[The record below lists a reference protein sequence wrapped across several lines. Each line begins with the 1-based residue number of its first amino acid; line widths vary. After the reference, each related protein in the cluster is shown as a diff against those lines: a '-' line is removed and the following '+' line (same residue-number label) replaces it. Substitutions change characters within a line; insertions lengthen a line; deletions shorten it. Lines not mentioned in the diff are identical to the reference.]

1 MTWHAHPTLTFR
13 IVCREQ
19 EAGSP
24 TDEHDPLKFWEN
36 VHGFNM
42 TQLQHLMVPH
52 AEVAVVSEAEIC
64 SDRCLFATIDAETIT
79 DEQLDFEASFVL
91 VSWRLP
97 CLSYFALLR
106 VLCLKMADD

>member
-1 MTWHAHPTLTFR
+1 MHARHSPFSLA
-13 IVCREQ
+13 IIYCEQ

-36 VHGFNM
+36 VHGFKM

-79 DEQLDFEASFVL
+79 DEQLDFEASFAL
-91 VSWRLP
+91 VR
-97 CLSYFALLR
+97 Y
-106 VLCLKMADD
+106 

>member
-1 MTWHAHPTLTFR
+1 
-13 IVCREQ
+13 
-19 EAGSP
+19 
-24 TDEHDPLKFWEN
+24 
-36 VHGFNM
+36 M

-91 VSWRLP
+91 VS
-97 CLSYFALLR
+97 CGLR
-106 VLCLKMADD
+106 SAMLYLAVCVLELADD